1 MINKKETIMY
11 KLTFTNFE
19 NEQTVVN
26 FDDSS
31 DAVNAAVQMQVKE
44 GGYNTSGDWW
54 YEVTDNEGNTVYADE
69 CMRHFD

>member
-1 MINKKETIMY
+1 MIIKKETIMY

-44 GGYNTSGDWW
+44 GGYNTSGDWH